1 MPRVTTFRQ
10 HILSRDWVPWWL
22 TGPNRGRIN
31 WAIGL
36 TLDVGLEWLFT
47 GIQERYPSFCS
58 EEALFWLGRDR
69 GIERGVL
76 ESSASFRDRLL
87 RFRDIWRQAGT
98 AWAVLYNVQ
107 SYFLPQRPRCR
118 MFSHSPHLNRSTC
131 WTLEPD
137 GTLSRHVQSPSVWDW
152 DSANPQRPARLDERD
167 TRFWVVVYQDPL
179 ASGNLYY
186 DDQTTDGSVEPTWT
200 WATTGDHR
208 IAQDFKRFA
217 RKWKMAG
224 SMCSGIIVVAP
235 SPTVIGWET
244 VFAPDGSGVGGY
256 PDGTWHQYSDP
267 SNNNAPNRNQ
277 LAQYFEEDLGY
288 SPVSV

>member
-22 TGPNRGRIN
+22 AGPNRGRIN

-76 ESSASFRDRLL
+76 ESSASFRDRLR

-107 SYFLPQRPRCR
+107 SYFLPQRPRVR
-118 MFSHSPHLNRSTC
+118 VFTHNPHRNESTC
-131 WTLEPD
+131 WTLDPD
-137 GTLSRHVQSPSVWDW
+137 GTLSRHVESPSVWDW
-152 DSANPQRPARLDERD
+152 DSQYDRVQHGLNGLNTRD
-167 TRFWVVVYQDPL
+167 ARFWVVIYQPSAATD
-179 ASGNLYY
+179 NLYD
-186 DDQTTDGSVEPTWT
+186 DDQSTDGSSAPTTT
-200 WATTGDHR
+200 WATDGDYR
-208 IAQDFKRFA
+208 YAEDLKRFA

-224 SMCSGIIVVAP
+224 SYCAGIIV
-235 SPTVIGWET
+235 TDQED
-244 VFAPDGSGVGGY
+244 VFAPDGSGPGGY
-256 PDGTWHQYSDP
+256 PDGTWYRQADP
-267 SNNNAPNRNQ
+267 LNNNEFNRNPY
-277 LAQYFEEDLGY
+277 AQYLEDLPGY
-288 SPVSV
+288 TPVYV